1 MARPKPLQALSA
13 ATLQLLRPL
22 VTILLRNN
30 VSHRTFAELAKR
42 VYVEVAN
49 AEFGIA
55 GKKQTTSRIAI
66 LTGLTRKEVQR
77 LLAQPPDTEPVSAKE
92 YHRASR
98 VITGWVRDPDFGDGK
113 GHPHPL
119 RMEGKRASFSTL
131 VKRYSGDI
139 PIRAMAD
146 ELLRVG
152 AVKQLKDGRI
162 CLLSRGYT
170 PQKGPVEKL
179 QVLGSDTADL
189 IMTIDHNLT
198 KNPPSPASNARSCTA
213 TCLLRLPK
221 IFRRWPPPKG
231 RSSWRR
237 STVGLRIAI
246 AMSIRLRREPV
257 ACVWGSAFIISKNNW
272 TPIVRVPPHEAQGR
286 PENSCPP
293 RTLPTTGILWPQ
305 PPSRRRNRQY
315 RLGGLWLKFVD
326 L

>member
-1 MARPKPLQALSA
+1 MAQPKPLQALSA

-30 VSHRTFAELAKR
+30 VSHRTFAELAKL

-49 AEFGIA
+49 TEFRIA

-77 LLAQPPDTEPVSAKE
+77 LLAQPPDTEPVSAEE

-139 PIRAMAD
+139 PIRAMVD

-162 CLLSRGYT
+162 CLLSRGYI
-170 PQKGPVEKL
+170 PQKGSVEKL

-189 IMTIDHNLT
+189 IMTIDHNLYQKPT
-198 KNPPSPASNARSCTA
+198 KPRFQRKVMYDNVPVEAAREFQTLAAAQGQELLEAIDRWLAHRDRDVNPAS
-213 TCLLRLPK
+213 
-221 IFRRWPPPKG
+221 KG
-231 RSSWRR
+231 TGRVR
-237 STVGLRIAI
+237 VGLGIYHFEEQLD
-246 AMSIRLRREPV
+246 SDRE
-257 ACVWGSAFIISKNNW
+257 S
-272 TPIVRVPPHEAQGR
+272 
-286 PENSCPP
+286 
-293 RTLPTTGILWPQ
+293 
-305 PPSRRRNRQY
+305 PSS
-315 RLGGLWLKFVD
+315 
-326 L
+326 

>member
-30 VSHRTFAELAKR
+30 VSHRTFAELAKL

-77 LLAQPPDTEPVSAKE
+77 LLAQPPDTEPALAEE

-119 RMEGKRASFSTL
+119 PMEGKRASFSTL

-139 PIRAMAD
+139 PVRAMVD
-146 ELLRVG
+146 ELLRAG

-162 CLLSRGYT
+162 CLLSRGYI

-179 QVLGSDTADL
+179 QILGSDTADL
-189 IMTIDHNLT
+189 IATIDHNLHQKPAKPRFQRKVMYDNVPVEAAREFQT
-198 KNPPSPASNARSCTA
+198 LAAAQGQELLEAIDRWLAHRDRDVNPASKGTGRVRVGLGIYHFEEQLDFDRKNPS
-213 TCLLRLPK
+213 L
-221 IFRRWPPPKG
+221 
-231 RSSWRR
+231 
-237 STVGLRIAI
+237 
-246 AMSIRLRREPV
+246 
-257 ACVWGSAFIISKNNW
+257 
-272 TPIVRVPPHEAQGR
+272 
-286 PENSCPP
+286 
-293 RTLPTTGILWPQ
+293 
-305 PPSRRRNRQY
+305 
-315 RLGGLWLKFVD
+315 
-326 L
+326 

>member
-30 VSHRTFAELAKR
+30 VSHRTFTELAKL

-77 LLAQPPDTEPVSAKE
+77 LLAQPPDTEPVSAEE

-113 GHPHPL
+113 GHPYPL
-119 RMEGKRASFSTL
+119 RMEGERASFSTL

-139 PIRAMAD
+139 PIRAMVD
-146 ELLRVG
+146 ELVRVG

-162 CLLSRGYT
+162 CLLSRGYI

-189 IMTIDHNLT
+189 IMTIDHNLYQKPT
-198 KNPPSPASNARSCTA
+198 KPRFQRKVMYDNVPVEAAREFQTLASAQGQELLEAIDRWLAHRDRDVNPASKGTGRVRVGLGIYHFEEQLDSDRKNP
-213 TCLLRLPK
+213 
-221 IFRRWPPPKG
+221 
-231 RSSWRR
+231 SS
-237 STVGLRIAI
+237 
-246 AMSIRLRREPV
+246 
-257 ACVWGSAFIISKNNW
+257 
-272 TPIVRVPPHEAQGR
+272 
-286 PENSCPP
+286 
-293 RTLPTTGILWPQ
+293 
-305 PPSRRRNRQY
+305 
-315 RLGGLWLKFVD
+315 
-326 L
+326 